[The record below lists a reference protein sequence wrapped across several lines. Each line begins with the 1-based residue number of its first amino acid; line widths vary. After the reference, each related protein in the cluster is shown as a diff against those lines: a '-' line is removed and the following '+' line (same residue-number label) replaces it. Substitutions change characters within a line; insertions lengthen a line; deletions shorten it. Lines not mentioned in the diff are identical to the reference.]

1 MVVRVEDVVFGPQVT
16 AASQFRKRSG
26 SVLLNFKF
34 WVLSPLARGAR
45 PESNA
50 SCTASWI
57 IPARA
62 GSTWRIGT
70 ALVSWWDHPRS
81 RGEHR

>member
-34 WVLSPLARGAR
+34 
-45 PESNA
+45 
-50 SCTASWI
+50 
-57 IPARA
+57 
-62 GSTWRIGT
+62 
-70 ALVSWWDHPRS
+70 
-81 RGEHR
+81 